1 MLIKDSN
8 SKVALHALNSLES
21 ILPTVKQQLTG
32 SSVNL
37 LIQNT
42 AAGLASKNRDI
53 YDKASSLLDSFINNI
68 GEWEIR
74 QHCLMTGHTLYLI
87 MFCVRKRRAIV
98 Y

>member
-8 SKVALHALNSLES
+8 SKVSIYALESLHS
-21 ILPTVKQQLTG
+21 ILPHVKHLITG

-53 YDKASSLLDSFINNI
+53 YDKASDLLDSFINNI
-68 GEWEIR
+68 GM
-74 QHCLMTGHTLYLI
+74 LFYLYGV
-87 MFCVRKRRAIV
+87 FCTK
-98 Y
+98 

>member
-8 SKVALHALNSLES
+8 SKVAIHALESLDL
-21 ILPTVKQQLTG
+21 ILPQVKQQITG

-53 YDKASSLLDSFINNI
+53 YDKASNLLDAYINNI
-68 GEWEIR
+68 GTSSHQISMS
-74 QHCLMTGHTLYLI
+74 CYM
-87 MFCVRKRRAIV
+87 
-98 Y
+98 